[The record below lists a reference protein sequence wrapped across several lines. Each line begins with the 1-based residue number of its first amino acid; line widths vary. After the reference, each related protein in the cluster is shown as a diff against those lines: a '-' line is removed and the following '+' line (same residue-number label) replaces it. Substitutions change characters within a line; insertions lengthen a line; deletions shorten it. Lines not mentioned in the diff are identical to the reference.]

1 MIFFCVGDDA
11 GNAWKFQRFI
21 RLQRRP
27 TTRRDNVIHA
37 RASDLAD
44 LAARNGDGVAR
55 HRAGVDDC
63 HLSQFSRRD
72 DLMPCRAESTRH
84 IFDLRL
90 VEPASDGIEVDL
102 HDFSVIASGAS
113 AP

>member
-1 MIFFCVGDDA
+1 MIFFRVGYDA
-11 GNAWKFQRFI
+11 LDAWKFQRFI
-21 RLQRRP
+21 WLERRP
-27 TTRRDNVIHA
+27 TTCCDDVVHA
-37 RASDLAD
+37 RARDLSD
-44 LAARNGDGVAR
+44 LAARNGDGIIR

-90 VEPASDGIEVDL
+90 VEPASDGVEVDF
-102 HDFSVIASGAS
+102 H
-113 AP
+113 